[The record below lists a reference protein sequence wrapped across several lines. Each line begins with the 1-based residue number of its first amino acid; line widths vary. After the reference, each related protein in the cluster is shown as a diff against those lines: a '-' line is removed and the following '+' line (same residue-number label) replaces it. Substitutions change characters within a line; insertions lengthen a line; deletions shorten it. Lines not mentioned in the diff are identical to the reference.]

1 MHFVSGEKSVNRM
14 IEAVCAEWA
23 RVAFQSSDEEIERAK
38 RSLKTNLMLQ
48 MDGESFIDHRKYILE
63 VIIF

>member
-1 MHFVSGEKSVNRM
+1 M